1 MKKYKMTIWVELSD
15 DAGHPEKWF
24 YQAIAQQLN
33 HDGEDTFGYKIEELN
48 DDWLTIGEESKREDF
63 NQWPGND

>member
-33 HDGEDTFGYKIEELN
+33 HDGEAISVERKLV
-48 DDWLTIGEESKREDF
+48 L
-63 NQWPGND
+63 